1 MTQEFIFVNDRLVPV
16 GEARVSVND
25 RGLLYG
31 DGFFETMRAA
41 AGRVL
46 FLKEHL
52 ARLQAS
58 CQQFRIR
65 WPSEFP
71 WDTYLQNLLGRNGL
85 KASVAVVKILV
96 TRGTV
101 AGLGLPAGDK
111 PTIIIYARPYDP
123 PPAVE
128 YQQGWPV
135 VIFPEPRASFLGRH
149 KSLNYL
155 FCLAA
160 RQYALDQKAR
170 EALILEPDGNIS
182 EGAATGLIFTE
193 AGNYFTPEAAS
204 ALPSI
209 TVAMLGRALR
219 RRGHSLLAVPTS
231 AARLTQ
237 SQGVWLAN
245 SLMGLLPVAT
255 LDRCN
260 LPLSDLTEFLNQ
272 CLWSEAG

>member
-1 MTQEFIFVNDRLVPV
+1 MTQEFIFVNDRLVPA
-16 GEARVSVND
+16 GEAQVSVND

-31 DGFFETMRAA
+31 DGFFETMRAE

-58 CQQFRIR
+58 CQPFQIQL
-65 WPSEFP
+65 PPEFS
-71 WDTYLQNLLGRNGL
+71 WADNLQTLLAQNGL
-85 KASVAVVKILV
+85 NRRVAVVKILV

-101 AGLGLPAGDK
+101 AGLGLPASDH
-111 PTIIIYARPYDP
+111 PTIVIYARPYDP
-123 PPAVE
+123 PATVE

-160 RQYALDQKAR
+160 RQCALDQKAR
-170 EALILEPDGNIS
+170 EALILEPDGTIS
-182 EGAATGLIFTE
+182 EGAATGLIFAE
-193 AGNYFTPEAAS
+193 AGGYFTPQAAS
-204 ALPSI
+204 ALPSS

-219 RRGHSLLAVPTS
+219 RRGHSLIAVPTS
-231 AARLTQ
+231 PARLAQ

-245 SLMGLLPVAT
+245 SLMGLVPVAA
-255 LDRCN
+255 LDGQSLAR
-260 LPLSDLTEFLNQ
+260 SEQTAFLNQ